1 MDVIGQKT
9 VHNLIEDILTLL
21 SISENSGR
29 NIENLMEECEKDA
42 ESLLMDSQN
51 IRTVYEVI
59 KFMDEMPGGFLIYR
73 ANEAEDIVYANK
85 ALLRIFQCST
95 LKEFREM
102 TGNSFRGL
110 VYLEDL
116 DEIEES
122 IKEQIAASQ
131 YDLDYVEYRI
141 VRRDGEIR
149 WIEDYGHFIRSETV
163 GDIFYVFLGDATEK
177 RSRQLQILERA
188 LNNANLAI
196 QAKNKFLSNMSHDI
210 RTPLNAITGFT
221 SLAKNHIDN
230 RDEVQRYLDKIGEAS
245 GQLLDLV
252 DKVLEISWTE
262 TKDVH
267 VEEAECNLC
276 EILQSVERALS
287 PRFSGK
293 KITFETDLTGVKHL
307 NVYSDRD
314 KLRQIVQY
322 LAGNAVEY
330 TGKGGRVRV
339 AVVEGEQLANDY
351 AVYRLVVSDNGIGI
365 SKEFQEH
372 IFEPFERENNTT
384 FSGIY
389 GTGLGLAITRNIVK
403 IMGGTIEVDSAI
415 GKGSTFTVTIRLR
428 IQETQ
433 LVSAVSPEDVAV
445 CLNSGK
451 ILLVEDNEIN
461 VEIETEIL
469 EKAGFCIE
477 IAENGSI
484 AVEKVKKSE
493 PGEYALVL
501 MDIQMPVMDGRE
513 AAEAIRGLGNPE
525 LAHIPI
531 IALSADAFEN
541 DRRLS
546 LESGMDEHLT
556 KPMDIDEVVGAMA
569 KALQRHKTLY
579 GDR

>member
-1 MDVIGQKT
+1 MIGQKT

-85 ALLRIFQCST
+85 ALLLIFQCST

-307 NVYSDRD
+307 DVYSDRD

-372 IFEPFERENNTT
+372 VFEPFERENNTT

-513 AAEAIRGLGNPE
+513 AAEAIRGLGNSE

>member
-307 NVYSDRD
+307 DVYSDRD

-372 IFEPFERENNTT
+372 VFEPFERENNTT

>member
-1 MDVIGQKT
+1 VIGQKT

>member
-1 MDVIGQKT
+1 MIGQKT

-372 IFEPFERENNTT
+372 VFEPFERENNTT

-513 AAEAIRGLGNPE
+513 AAEAIRGLGNSE

-546 LESGMDEHLT
+546 LECGMDEHLT

>member
-1 MDVIGQKT
+1 MIGQKT

-372 IFEPFERENNTT
+372 VFEPFERENNTT

-415 GKGSTFTVTIRLR
+415 GKGSIFTVTIRLR

-513 AAEAIRGLGNPE
+513 AAEAIRGLGNSE

>member
-1 MDVIGQKT
+1 MIGQKT

-372 IFEPFERENNTT
+372 VFEPFERENNTT

-415 GKGSTFTVTIRLR
+415 GKGSIFTVTIRLR

-546 LESGMDEHLT
+546 LECGMDEHLT

>member
-1 MDVIGQKT
+1 MIGQKT

>member
-1 MDVIGQKT
+1 MIGQKT

-307 NVYSDRD
+307 DVYSDRD

-372 IFEPFERENNTT
+372 VFEPFERENNTT

-415 GKGSTFTVTIRLR
+415 GKGSIFTVTIRLR

-513 AAEAIRGLGNPE
+513 AAEAIRGLGNSE

-541 DRRLS
+541 VRRLS

>member
-1 MDVIGQKT
+1 
-9 VHNLIEDILTLL
+9 
-21 SISENSGR
+21 
-29 NIENLMEECEKDA
+29 MEECEKDA

-307 NVYSDRD
+307 DVYSDRD

-372 IFEPFERENNTT
+372 VFEPFERENNTT

-415 GKGSTFTVTIRLR
+415 GKGSIFTVTIRLR

>member
-1 MDVIGQKT
+1 MIGQKT

-307 NVYSDRD
+307 DVYSDRD

-339 AVVEGEQLANDY
+339 AVVEGEQLTNDY

-372 IFEPFERENNTT
+372 VFEPFERENNTT
-384 FSGIY
+384 LSGIY

-415 GKGSTFTVTIRLR
+415 GKGSIFTVTIRLR

-513 AAEAIRGLGNPE
+513 AAEAIRGLGNSE

>member
-1 MDVIGQKT
+1 MIGQKT

-85 ALLRIFQCST
+85 ALLRIFRCST

-307 NVYSDRD
+307 DVYSDRD

-372 IFEPFERENNTT
+372 VFEPFERENNTT

>member
-1 MDVIGQKT
+1 MIGQKT

-307 NVYSDRD
+307 DVYSDRD

-372 IFEPFERENNTT
+372 VFEPFERENNTT

-415 GKGSTFTVTIRLR
+415 GKGSIFTVTIRLR

-513 AAEAIRGLGNPE
+513 AAEAIRGLGNSE

-546 LESGMDEHLT
+546 LECGMDEHLT

>member
-1 MDVIGQKT
+1 MIGQKT

-149 WIEDYGHFIRSETV
+149 WIEDYGHFIRSKTV

-267 VEEAECNLC
+267 VEEAECNLR

-307 NVYSDRD
+307 DVYSDRD

>member
-1 MDVIGQKT
+1 
-9 VHNLIEDILTLL
+9 
-21 SISENSGR
+21 
-29 NIENLMEECEKDA
+29 MEECEKDA

>member
-1 MDVIGQKT
+1 MIGQKT

-372 IFEPFERENNTT
+372 VFEPFERENNTT

-541 DRRLS
+541 ARRLS
-546 LESGMDEHLT
+546 LECGMDEHLT

>member
-1 MDVIGQKT
+1 MIGQKT

-307 NVYSDRD
+307 DVYSDRD

-372 IFEPFERENNTT
+372 VFEPFERENNTT

-513 AAEAIRGLGNPE
+513 AAEAIRGLGNSE

>member
-1 MDVIGQKT
+1 MIGQKT

-307 NVYSDRD
+307 DVYSDRD

-372 IFEPFERENNTT
+372 VFEPFERENNTT

-501 MDIQMPVMDGRE
+501 MDIQMPVMNGRE

>member
-1 MDVIGQKT
+1 MLGQKT

-307 NVYSDRD
+307 DVYSDRD

-372 IFEPFERENNTT
+372 VFEPFERENNTT

-415 GKGSTFTVTIRLR
+415 GKGSIFTVTIRLR

>member
-1 MDVIGQKT
+1 MIGQKT

-210 RTPLNAITGFT
+210 RTQLNAITGFT

-372 IFEPFERENNTT
+372 VFEPFERENNTT

-415 GKGSTFTVTIRLR
+415 GKGSIFTVTIRLR

>member
-1 MDVIGQKT
+1 MIGQKT

-372 IFEPFERENNTT
+372 VFEPFERENNTT

-415 GKGSTFTVTIRLR
+415 GKGSIFTVTIRLR

-513 AAEAIRGLGNPE
+513 AAEAIRGLGNSE

-546 LESGMDEHLT
+546 LECGMDEHLT

>member
-1 MDVIGQKT
+1 MIGQKT

-372 IFEPFERENNTT
+372 VFEPFEWENNTT

-546 LESGMDEHLT
+546 LECGMDEHLT

>member
-1 MDVIGQKT
+1 
-9 VHNLIEDILTLL
+9 
-21 SISENSGR
+21 
-29 NIENLMEECEKDA
+29 MEECEKDA

-267 VEEAECNLC
+267 VEEAECNLR

-307 NVYSDRD
+307 DVYSDRD

-372 IFEPFERENNTT
+372 VFEPFERENNTT

>member
-1 MDVIGQKT
+1 MIGQKT

-307 NVYSDRD
+307 DVYSDRD

-372 IFEPFERENNTT
+372 VFEPFERENNTT

-415 GKGSTFTVTIRLR
+415 GKGSIFTVTIRLR

>member
-1 MDVIGQKT
+1 MIGQKT

-188 LNNANLAI
+188 LNNANLVI

-267 VEEAECNLC
+267 VEEAECNLR

-307 NVYSDRD
+307 DVYSDRD

-372 IFEPFERENNTT
+372 VFEPFERENNTT

>member
-1 MDVIGQKT
+1 MIGQKT

-307 NVYSDRD
+307 EVYSDRD

-372 IFEPFERENNTT
+372 VFEPFERENNTT

-415 GKGSTFTVTIRLR
+415 GKGSIFTVTIRLR

-513 AAEAIRGLGNPE
+513 AAEAIRGLGNSE

>member
-1 MDVIGQKT
+1 MIGQKT

-372 IFEPFERENNTT
+372 VFEPFERENNTT

-546 LESGMDEHLT
+546 LECGMDEHLT

>member
-1 MDVIGQKT
+1 MIGQKT

-307 NVYSDRD
+307 DVYSDRD

-351 AVYRLVVSDNGIGI
+351 AVYRLAVSDNGIGI

-372 IFEPFERENNTT
+372 VFEPFERENNTT

-415 GKGSTFTVTIRLR
+415 GKGSIFTVTIRLR

>member
-1 MDVIGQKT
+1 MIGQKT

-116 DEIEES
+116 DEIEVS

-267 VEEAECNLC
+267 VEEAECNLR

-307 NVYSDRD
+307 DVYSDRD

-330 TGKGGRVRV
+330 TGTGGRVRV

-372 IFEPFERENNTT
+372 VFEPFERENNTT

-546 LESGMDEHLT
+546 LECGMDEHLT

>member
-1 MDVIGQKT
+1 MIGQKT

-307 NVYSDRD
+307 DVYSDRD

-372 IFEPFERENNTT
+372 VFEPFERENNTT

>member
-1 MDVIGQKT
+1 MIGQKT

-307 NVYSDRD
+307 DVYSDRD

-351 AVYRLVVSDNGIGI
+351 AVYRFVVSDNGIGI

-372 IFEPFERENNTT
+372 VFEPFERENNTT

>member
-1 MDVIGQKT
+1 MIGQKT

-149 WIEDYGHFIRSETV
+149 WIEDYGHFIRSKTV

-372 IFEPFERENNTT
+372 VFEPFERENNTT

>member
-1 MDVIGQKT
+1 MIGQKT

-314 KLRQIVQY
+314 KLRQIVQ
-322 LAGNAVEY
+322 
-330 TGKGGRVRV
+330 
-339 AVVEGEQLANDY
+339 
-351 AVYRLVVSDNGIGI
+351 
-365 SKEFQEH
+365 
-372 IFEPFERENNTT
+372 
-384 FSGIY
+384 
-389 GTGLGLAITRNIVK
+389 
-403 IMGGTIEVDSAI
+403 
-415 GKGSTFTVTIRLR
+415 
-428 IQETQ
+428 
-433 LVSAVSPEDVAV
+433 
-445 CLNSGK
+445 
-451 ILLVEDNEIN
+451 
-461 VEIETEIL
+461 
-469 EKAGFCIE
+469 
-477 IAENGSI
+477 
-484 AVEKVKKSE
+484 
-493 PGEYALVL
+493 
-501 MDIQMPVMDGRE
+501 
-513 AAEAIRGLGNPE
+513 
-525 LAHIPI
+525 
-531 IALSADAFEN
+531 
-541 DRRLS
+541 
-546 LESGMDEHLT
+546 
-556 KPMDIDEVVGAMA
+556 
-569 KALQRHKTLY
+569 
-579 GDR
+579 

>member
-1 MDVIGQKT
+1 MIGQKT

-267 VEEAECNLC
+267 VEEAECNLR

-307 NVYSDRD
+307 DVYSDRD

-372 IFEPFERENNTT
+372 VFEPFERENNTT

-525 LAHIPI
+525 LAHNPI

>member
-1 MDVIGQKT
+1 MIGQKT

-188 LNNANLAI
+188 LNNANLAV

-372 IFEPFERENNTT
+372 VFEPFERENNTT